1 MSSFYPVIYSIFCP
15 FSYFSDPIYEDS
27 PWGKCRTASFNNWSF
42 KSNRSKTSTIIGK
55 VLILESLLTPVVG
68 ITITNIGVISACRK
82 EKLDCLEGFQCRNND
97 VTIIAT
103 ICVLLI
109 VFLIQWVSN
118 FVTT

>member
-1 MSSFYPVIYSIFCP
+1 MSSFYPVIYLIFCP
-15 FSYFSDPIYEDS
+15 FSYISDPIYEDS
-27 PWGKCRTASFNNWSF
+27 PWGKCRTAEFNDWSF

-68 ITITNIGVISACRK
+68 ITITTIGVISASRK
-82 EKLDCLEGFQCRNND
+82 GKLDCLEGFQCRNND
-97 VTIIAT
+97 VIIIAT
-103 ICVLLI
+103 ICILLI